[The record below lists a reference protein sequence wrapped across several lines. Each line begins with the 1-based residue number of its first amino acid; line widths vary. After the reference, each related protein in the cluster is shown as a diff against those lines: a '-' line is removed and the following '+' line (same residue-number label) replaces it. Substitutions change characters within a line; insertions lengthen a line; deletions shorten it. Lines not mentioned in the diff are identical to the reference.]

1 MRLERFK
8 PFKQFKL
15 FSPLAHF
22 KLFIINRIEQYES
35 LNSKKGNEL
44 VLIARFLQLLGMLLL
59 IEGLYLGIVKHSM
72 NLEILCVGL
81 GIGSFYAGRWL
92 QGRGS

>member
-1 MRLERFK
+1 M
-8 PFKQFKL
+8 
-15 FSPLAHF
+15 
-22 KLFIINRIEQYES
+22 
-35 LNSKKGNEL
+35 
-44 VLIARFLQLLGMLLL
+44 LIARFLQLLGMLLL

-92 QGRGS
+92 QGRGN